1 MNPLGVYDSSTAL
14 WLQGKGQQDQQK
26 EDAHT
31 EESTALLGGRT
42 EDFNRRLREQP
53 ADTQLWIE
61 FIRYQV
67 HTLLYNTAAGMS
79 GLQNVLSFNK
89 SLRTPDVCSP
99 LMRTSQEAVIKCIKT
114 VEMFFFLTD
123 SILLS
128 DI

>member
-14 WLQGKGQQDQQK
+14 WLQGKGQQDQRK

-31 EESTALLGGRT
+31 DEGAALLGGRT

-79 GLQNVLSFNK
+79 GLQNVGLLTKVYRLLMCAHLS
-89 SLRTPDVCSP
+89 
-99 LMRTSQEAVIKCIKT
+99 
-114 VEMFFFLTD
+114 
-123 SILLS
+123 
-128 DI
+128 